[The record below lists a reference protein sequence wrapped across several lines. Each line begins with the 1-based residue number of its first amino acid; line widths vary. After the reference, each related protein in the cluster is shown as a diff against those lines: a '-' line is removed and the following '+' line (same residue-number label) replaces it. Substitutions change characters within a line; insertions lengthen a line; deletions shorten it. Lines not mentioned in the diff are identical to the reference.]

1 MNPHTNIKNPSTF
14 DSEHL
19 RSKKKKK
26 EKKSKMKNHIQ
37 ASLKTLTSFIYCES

>member
-26 EKKSKMKNHIQ
+26 RKKKQKKKKKKK
-37 ASLKTLTSFIYCES
+37 AK